1 MLSVCREITVHFV
14 CEISKD
20 ELTLLIVTDF
30 LALCFSIVYNNQNLW
45 TKFFQLEPKYR
56 I

>member
-20 ELTLLIVTDF
+20 ELTLLIVPVF
-30 LALCFSIVYNNQNLW
+30 LALCFSIVYDNQKFW
-45 TKFFQLEPKYR
+45 TKFSQLEPKYQ